1 MTYHQEILKR
11 LREEFASESI
21 DLRPQFPDDDP
32 NQREQVYLNGQP
44 VSVFMGMHDVDNLVN
59 WYGAKALDSIA
70 AGMALEL
77 REVQVRN
84 LAGV

>member
-1 MTYHQEILKR
+1 MTYHQEILNR
-11 LREEFASESI
+11 LSKEFSSVE
-21 DLRPQFPDDDP
+21 LRPQFPDDDP
-32 NQREQVYLNGQP
+32 AQREQVFIDGQP
-44 VSVFMGMHDVDNLVN
+44 MPVFMGMHDVNNLVD

-77 REVQVRN
+77 HDVQMRN